1 MSAAAVDPT
10 AFRRLMGRWPT
21 GVAVITARDGESDH
35 GMTVNALLSVSL
47 GPPTILVSLGQE
59 ADSTPVVERSG
70 MFAASFLAAG
80 QRAISERFA
89 RALPSSE
96 KFRDLAV
103 DRSPAGL
110 ALIPG
115 AVGQLECR
123 VRSVSPA
130 LDHRLVLGELTWIG
144 PAVDALP
151 LVFHHG
157 GYAEAEREGRLRMP
171 PSPPAPDRQ
180 P

>member
-1 MSAAAVDPT
+1 MSAAAVDAT
-10 AFRRLMGRWPT
+10 TFRRLMARWPT
-21 GVAVITARDGESDH
+21 GVAVLTARDGPVDH
-35 GMTVNALLSVSL
+35 GMTVNALFSVSL
-47 GPPTILVSLGQE
+47 TPPTILVSLGKE
-59 ADSTPVVERSG
+59 ADSTPVVERTG
-70 MFAASFLAAG
+70 AFAASFLAAG

-89 RALPSSE
+89 RTVPSSE
-96 KFRDLAV
+96 KFRDLV
-103 DRSPAGL
+103 VERSPSGL

-144 PAVDALP
+144 PCADALP
-151 LVFHHG
+151 LVFHRG

-171 PSPPAPDRQ
+171 PGPPGADRQ